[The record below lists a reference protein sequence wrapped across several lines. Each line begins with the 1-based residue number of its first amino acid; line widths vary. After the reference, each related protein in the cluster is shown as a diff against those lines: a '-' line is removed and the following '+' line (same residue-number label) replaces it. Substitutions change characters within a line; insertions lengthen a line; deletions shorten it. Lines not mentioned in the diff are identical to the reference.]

1 MIASVVALSG
11 FIHVADLFDKLP
23 HTFDHMGRVN
33 DFRPSAEAA
42 NPGVEHVADFHFR
55 LGSEVGVIYL
65 LVFHTR
71 NSKLVNYGVK
81 ALVYEADG
89 YTLTLAAEHGEDSL
103 GIVLHVHILF
113 ELLLP
118 FPCGQEFLHILH
130 AVNAVDNG
138 FCAVVGQQIEET
150 IVNQHLVRVHNVEL
164 LRSEKATGGVES
176 YTVSIGKE
184 IIDELEGVYFGCY
197 NEGDAYMYGTYL
209 IKNDLKTDGVPKGM
223 EEVLRYRTDGQIT
236 IYEATAQ
243 LLDNGYVRYNIDF
256 SASKGRLISF
266 FDPPNGNCF
275 MRIRYSETTGERE
288 TIAVDIKQEDNN
300 AISTITMNFYEGNKD
315 SAWVFINTVH
325 F

>member
-1 MIASVVALSG
+1 METDNCDPNETAVSTSLIEFFQIDDIEGSDVQV
-11 FIHVADLFDKLP
+11 FDY
-23 HTFDHMGRVN
+23 
-33 DFRPSAEAA
+33 SAEFLDSE
-42 NPGVEHVADFHFR
+42 NICFSFDFQAHQ
-55 LGSEVGVIYL
+55 GMNVSVW
-65 LVFHTR
+65 
-71 NSKLVNYGVK
+71 
-81 ALVYEADG
+81 
-89 YTLTLAAEHGEDSL
+89 
-103 GIVLHVHILF
+103 GIPSMEEGWNELF
-113 ELLLP
+113 
-118 FPCGQEFLHILH
+118 
-130 AVNAVDNG
+130 
-138 FCAVVGQQIEET
+138 
-150 IVNQHLVRVHNVEL
+150 

-209 IKNDLKTDGVPKGM
+209 IKNDLKIDGVPKSM

-266 FDPPNGNCF
+266 FDPPNGNRF

-288 TIAVDIKQEDNN
+288 TIVVDIKQEDNN
-300 AISTITMNFYEGNKD
+300 AISTITMNFYEGNKN